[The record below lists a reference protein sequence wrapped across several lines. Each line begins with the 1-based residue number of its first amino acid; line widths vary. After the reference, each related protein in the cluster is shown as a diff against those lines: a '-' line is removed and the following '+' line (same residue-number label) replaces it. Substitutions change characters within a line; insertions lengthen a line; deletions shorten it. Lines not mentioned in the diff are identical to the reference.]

1 MNDATAPAAPA
12 AHAAPGAPLPARVL
26 VVDDNAINRKKLRI
40 AVTRLGHDAE
50 TATDGREALRMLAE
64 RSFDAVLLD
73 IVMPQM
79 DGFDVLDRMRASP
92 AMRDVPV
99 IVVSALDD
107 ETESVVRAIELGAED
122 FLPKSFDPVILKA
135 RLEASLTRKRFRD
148 QEKEYFGRI
157 ERLTEAAEKLERGRF
172 DPDSLALD
180 DLVRHSDPLGRL
192 AAVFRGM
199 ANEIYERELKLHRAV
214 ATLQGSFLVLAVGL
228 VWGLTPALSR
238 MAAGLGSNPL
248 GLAVWVNGIAALLCL
263 GIACYRRR
271 LPRLGWR
278 ELRFYAYWALI
289 AGILQRMTT
298 FVAAAHV
305 EAAMLSL
312 IVTLQGFIVF
322 AVAAMTGMERADA
335 KRLAGLLVGLA
346 GVSLVLFTRFDIAAG
361 AQNAWLIFAM
371 LLPLL
376 FAVEALVLAGKR
388 PAQVDIFASVGL
400 MMGLSAAFLAPVAWA
415 TDSLLPLGPDI
426 GRLELLVLLMGIVGA
441 SSLLLAF
448 RLVATAG
455 AVFYSQSAYAMTIA
469 GVVWG
474 MLLLSEEL
482 SPLAWLA
489 FAVIVLGMYLVEPK
503 RNDKELVIKRS
514 FVR

>member
-1 MNDATAPAAPA
+1 MDDGTI
-12 AHAAPGAPLPARVL
+12 HAAGTETLPARVL
-26 VVDDNAINRKKLRI
+26 VVDDDAINRKKLRI
-40 AVTRLGHDAE
+40 AVANLGHDAE
-50 TATDGREALRMLAE
+50 TAVDGREALEMLAGGK
-64 RSFDAVLLD
+64 FDAVLLD
-73 IVMPQM
+73 IVMPEM
-79 DGFDVLDRMRASP
+79 DGFDVLDRMRATPS
-92 AMRDVPV
+92 MRDVPV

-122 FLPKSFDPVILKA
+122 FLPKSFDLVILKA
-135 RLEASLTRKRFRD
+135 RLEASLSRKRFRD

-214 ATLQGSFLVLAVGL
+214 ATLQGGFLVLAVGL

-248 GLAVWVNGIAALLCL
+248 GLAVWVNGIAALICL
-263 GIACYRRR
+263 GIASYRRR
-271 LPRLGWR
+271 LPRLSWN
-278 ELRFYAYWALI
+278 ELRFFVYWAII

-298 FVAAAHV
+298 FIAAAHV

-322 AVAAMTGMERADA
+322 AIAAMTGMERANA
-335 KRLAGLLVGLA
+335 KRLVGLLVGLG

-361 AQNAWLIFAM
+361 AQNAWLFFAM

-376 FAVEALVLAGKR
+376 FALEALVLAGRR
-388 PAQVDIFASVGL
+388 PVHVDIFASVGL

-415 TDSLLPLGPDI
+415 TGSLLPLGPEI
-426 GRLELLVLLMGIVGA
+426 GRLEMLVLLMGLVGA
-441 SSLLLAF
+441 ASLLLAF

-482 SPLAWLA
+482 APLAWLA
-489 FAVIVLGMYLVEPK
+489 FAIIVLGMYLVEPK
-503 RNDKELVIKRS
+503 RNDEELVIKRS
-514 FVR
+514 FAQ

>member
-1 MNDATAPAAPA
+1 MDD
-12 AHAAPGAPLPARVL
+12 APLHASEAKAPLALIL
-26 VVDDNAINRKKLRI
+26 VVDDNPINRKKLRI
-40 AVTRLGHDAE
+40 AVNNLGHDAE
-50 TATDGREALRMLAE
+50 LAVDGREALEMLTE
-64 RSFDAVLLD
+64 RDFDAVLLD
-73 IVMPQM
+73 IVMPEM
-79 DGFDVLDRMRASP
+79 DGFDVLSRMKANPST
-92 AMRDVPV
+92 RDVPV

-122 FLPKSFDPVILKA
+122 FLPKSFDLVILKA
-135 RLEASLTRKRFRD
+135 RLEASLSRKRFRD

-157 ERLTEAAEKLERGRF
+157 ERLTAAAEKLEHGRF

-180 DLVRHSDPLGRL
+180 DLVRHNDPLGRL

-199 ANEIYERELKLHRAV
+199 ANEIYERELKLHRAI
-214 ATLQGSFLVLAVGL
+214 ATLQGAFLVLAVGL

-263 GIACYRRR
+263 GIACYRRC
-271 LPRLGWR
+271 LPQLSWK
-278 ELRFYAYWALI
+278 ELRFFVYWAVI

-298 FVAAAHV
+298 FVAAANV

-322 AVAAMTGMERADA
+322 AVAAVTGMERANA
-335 KRLAGLLVGLA
+335 KRLMGLLVGLS
-346 GVSLVLFTRFDIAAG
+346 GVSLVLFTRFDVAAG
-361 AQNAWLIFAM
+361 AQKAWLIFAM

-376 FAVEALVLAGKR
+376 FALEALVLAGKR
-388 PAQVDIFASVGL
+388 PSHVDIFASVGL

-426 GRLELLVLLMGIVGA
+426 GRLEMLVLLMGLVGA

-448 RLVATAG
+448 HLVATAG

-474 MLLLSEEL
+474 MLLLGEEL

-489 FAVIVLGMYLVEPK
+489 FATIILGMYLVEPK
-503 RNDKELVIKRS
+503 RNDEELLIKRS
-514 FVR
+514 FAQ